1 MSACCLKTIKKNRVV
16 VGDDVEL
23 KKDEF
28 SSKYIITK
36 VFPRKNCLPRPVVAN
51 IDKLLIVI
59 ANTPKPDLLLVDKL
73 IIYAQILGIEPIIV
87 INKSD
92 LSDAGFV
99 KTIMDQYLHLKVFL
113 ISATQSIGIKELE
126 NYIKNSVCAV
136 CGQSAVGKSSLIN
149 ALIPSAQ
156 LETQGLSA
164 KIERGKHTTR
174 VNQIFVSND
183 ICIADTPGFSNLE
196 LNLDYRELSAF
207 YPEFDNYLDDC
218 RYLDCSHVGEGRDC
232 GVISAVETQKINYD
246 RYSRYVELYK
256 KLKENWE
263 KKYD

>member
-1 MSACCLKTIKKNRVV
+1 M
-16 VGDDVEL
+16 
-23 KKDEF
+23 
-28 SSKYIITK
+28 
-36 VFPRKNCLPRPVVAN
+36 VAN
-51 IDKLLIVI
+51 IDKLLIVV
-59 ANTPKPDLLLVDKL
+59 ACTPKPDLLLVDKL

-92 LSDAGFV
+92 LSDESFV
-99 KTIMDQYLHLKVFL
+99 KSIKNQYLHIKIFL
-113 ISATQSIGIKELE
+113 ISATQNTGTKELV
-126 NYIKNSVCAV
+126 NYIKNSVCSV

-183 ICIADTPGFSNLE
+183 ICIADTPGFSSLDLE
-196 LNLDYRELSAF
+196 IDFKELSAF
-207 YPEFDNYLDDC
+207 YPEFDKFLSDC
-218 RYLDCSHVGEGRDC
+218 RYLDCSHVGEGKDC
-232 GVISAVETQKINYD
+232 GVIRAVEAKQLNLE
-246 RYSRYVELYK
+246 RYNRYVDLYK

>member
-1 MSACCLKTIKKNRVV
+1 M
-16 VGDDVEL
+16 
-23 KKDEF
+23 
-28 SSKYIITK
+28 
-36 VFPRKNCLPRPVVAN
+36 VAN

-73 IIYAQILGIEPIIV
+73 VIYAQILGIEPIIV

-99 KTIMDQYLHLKVFL
+99 KSIIDQYLHLKVFL
-113 ISATQSIGIKELE
+113 ISATQNKGIVELE

-183 ICIADTPGFSNLE
+183 ICIADTAGFSNLE
-196 LNLDYRELSAF
+196 LELDYRELSAF
-207 YPEFDNYLDDC
+207 YPEFDKYLDDC
-218 RYLDCSHVGEGRDC
+218 RYLDCSHVGEGKDC
-232 GVISAVETQKINYD
+232 GVISAVEAQKINYD